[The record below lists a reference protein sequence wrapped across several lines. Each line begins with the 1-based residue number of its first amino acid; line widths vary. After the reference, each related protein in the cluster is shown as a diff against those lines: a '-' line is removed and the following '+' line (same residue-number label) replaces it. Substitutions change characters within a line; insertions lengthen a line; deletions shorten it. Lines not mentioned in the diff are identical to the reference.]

1 MYYALHIG
9 RGAKAPSA
17 KAPLLSIHLLPHLLL
32 QIQLSISQKKQMRAD
47 ADRIEVHEKEL
58 DQRDR
63 NHKLD
68 RKVVAKRHVSKMAL
82 KTKEMNTTVKELK
95 VLVKRLPLLFF
106 IYNLLFLNP
115 NILPLLNSY
124 RSRRRMI

>member
-1 MYYALHIG
+1 
-9 RGAKAPSA
+9 
-17 KAPLLSIHLLPHLLL
+17 
-32 QIQLSISQKKQMRAD
+32 MRAD
-47 ADRIEVHEKEL
+47 ADRIEIHEKEL

-68 RKVVAKRHVSKMAL
+68 KKIVAKTHDSKMAL

-115 NILPLLNSY
+115 NMLPLLNSY
-124 RSRRRMI
+124 RCQRHQI